1 MNPPPRAVS
10 PTNQSNQRKR
20 IEMEDIGVATVTIK
34 LLIISLYRIYIYIY
48 IYYNSITHFN
58 TNTVKMR
65 VTDHSSHR
73 LKIG

>member
-1 MNPPPRAVS
+1 MNPPPPRAVS

-48 IYYNSITHFN
+48 YNSITHFN